1 MTTISRRGFAAFL
14 AVGAVLGA
22 GRGLTSAHDGMD
34 HGTASPAA
42 TPGLGPTGSGTAEVS
57 LRITNNGGSDDRLLG
72 GETEV
77 AGVVELHQMTMDGN
91 TMSMG
96 PVEGGLAIAA
106 GQTID
111 FGEQHYHLMLIG
123 LRRDLRPGDSV
134 PLTLEF
140 EQAGKVALTAP
151 VYVNERAA
159 EDAGTGTPVTAG
171 DLSIDKLWARA
182 APALLEVE
190 ATPAA

>member
-1 MTTISRRGFAAFL
+1 MNRISRRKFAAFL
-14 AVGAVLGA
+14 AVGAALSA

-42 TPGLGPTGSGTAEVS
+42 TPGLGPTGSGTAEIS
-57 LRITNNGGSDDRLLG
+57 LRITNNGSSDDRLLG
-72 GETEV
+72 GETPL
-77 AGVVELHQMTMDGN
+77 AGAVELHQMTMDGN

-111 FGEQHYHLMLIG
+111 FGEAHYHVMLIG
-123 LRRDLRPGDSV
+123 LRQDLRPGDSV

-140 EQAGKVALTAP
+140 EQAGTIELTVP
-151 VYVNERAA
+151 VYFNDRAA
-159 EDAGTGTPVTAG
+159 EEAGDGTPVTAG
-171 DLSIDKLWARA
+171 DLALDKLWARA
-182 APALLEVE
+182 APALLEAE